1 MMTFPTPP
9 TVMPSVGEGT
19 GASPVQ
25 VPCAYP
31 DGAAAKVASAPAAM
45 ARSHFR
51 RMQEWSNIF
60 LPPLEVHERQSAA
73 MRAFQGAADW
83 GGGPWLRAVHT
94 RAVRSRALGA
104 SVDRCGRAR
113 LRPVRVG
120 RLSGGTNRASA
131 DVRPPL

>member
-45 ARSHFR
+45 ARSHVRFV
-51 RMQEWSNIF
+51 QDWSPMF
-60 LPPLEVHERQSAA
+60 VSSFGRSSK
-73 MRAFQGAADW
+73 
-83 GGGPWLRAVHT
+83 
-94 RAVRSRALGA
+94 AVREN
-104 SVDRCGRAR
+104 AR
-113 LRPVRVG
+113 VPMR
-120 RLSGGTNRASA
+120 GGTGEKPPGFELFTHEPFAVA
-131 DVRPPL
+131 VRES